1 MQRSLLVGLLVGI
14 DNISFLLLPSFG
26 GAPFLSLDDDGCGG
40 GDVDRGDAELT
51 DKISPDC
58 FLPGFLSFVC
68 FLLGFLSSASFIVI
82 LELIDGLLGGKSEF
96 VLVLVDGSFGNCTAS
111 GNE

>member
-1 MQRSLLVGLLVGI
+1 MQRSLFVGLLVGI

-26 GAPFLSLDDDGCGG
+26 GPFLSLDDDGCGG
-40 GDVDRGDAELT
+40 GEVDRGDADLT
-51 DKISPDC
+51 DRISPDC

-96 VLVLVDGSFGNCTAS
+96 VVLSFGNCTTS